1 MQQLTERQKLAK
13 DIETLEAR
21 YKEEMRGRFVPTPKS
36 MRILNDIETLRMKA
50 ADLDRD
56 AAQRLALDKA
66 PIDEVL
72 TVIAIPLLADVMND
86 IVADVEGML
95 RRNGCQR
102 TIFGDY
108 VRTIQHAAVTM
119 VETLDHDDV
128 HLPRLLDV
136 DDTLVDAIR
145 KKLMSFI
152 KQRLKIKKK

>member
-1 MQQLTERQKLAK
+1 MQQTTPRQQLTK
-13 DIETLEAR
+13 DIAVLEAR

-50 ADLDRD
+50 RELDRE
-56 AAQRLALDKA
+56 AAQRMALDKA
-66 PIDEVL
+66 PIDDVL
-72 TVIAIPLLADVMND
+72 EVIAIPLLADVMND
-86 IVADVEGML
+86 IVAGVEGML
-95 RRNGCQR
+95 RRNGCQQ
-102 TIFGDY
+102 TVFGDY
-108 VRTIQHAAVTM
+108 VRTIQHAAVAM

-152 KQRLKIKKK
+152 RQRLKIKKK